1 MLCVAKKHTLTHV
14 VLSFFLFLLTSSFLL
29 PQVPAHYRDM
39 YNESSPTNT
48 RKEGGKAGGKEGQFT
63 AQEQLMFGY
72 ITEMDDVV
80 GDIHQTLLRY
90 VK

>member
-1 MLCVAKKHTLTHV
+1 MWY
-14 VLSFFLFLLTSSFLL
+14 SPSSSPFFFFLSPFFLLPSSSFRL

-39 YNESSPTNT
+39 YNGSSPTNT
-48 RKEGGKAGGKEGQFT
+48 RKDGGKEGQFT